1 MLGRIHTPES
11 SLYTGFHSKG
21 FMECRVSFQRVFG
34 VQGIILGGSWSTGFH
49 SMVFMEDRV
58 LFQGV
63 FGVQGFIPGGL

>member
-1 MLGRIHTPES
+1 
-11 SLYTGFHSKG
+11 
-21 FMECRVSFQRVFG
+21 MECRVSFQRVFG